1 MSSNTNVPLF
11 TCWVVV
17 WVVDEPGPLVRPPLL
32 AEDAA
37 WARLE
42 VVPGVAVP
50 GEAAVPG
57 HQVAIAV
64 GEDGGGAAVG
74 GGPLPGRI
82 H

>member
-1 MSSNTNVPLF
+1 ML

-17 WVVDEPGPLVRPPLL
+17 WVVDEPGPVVRPPLL

-42 VVPGVAVP
+42 VVAGVAVP
-50 GEAAVPG
+50 GEAAVAG
-57 HQVAIAV
+57 TVAIAV

>member
-1 MSSNTNVPLF
+1 ML

-42 VVPGVAVP
+42 VVAGVAVP
-50 GEAAVPG
+50 GEVAVAG
-57 HQVAIAV
+57 TVAIAV